1 MDDPKD
7 IRADDNGV
15 WVRTGSPV
23 AYVSIHQT
31 RESQEIHRRK
41 KMKILPHHY
50 KLTRTYYRHADSPD
64 FKRIITTAEGN

>member
-1 MDDPKD
+1 M
-7 IRADDNGV
+7 V
-15 WVRTGSPV
+15 SGSEQ
-23 AYVSIHQT
+23 AHQLPMLAFIKT